1 MHQIICRL
9 GLCPRPTGGAYIAP
23 PDPTAGL
30 GVGPRGTRRRE
41 GRGGRGTDGK
51 GGEGVPECPN
61 PELASL
67 TRTRINITVCVSIMS
82 IISCCS
88 KIQNELAFWY
98 RGLPRLSWQLAF
110 KRMNSS
116 TNKYNVRAYYVFG
129 SELNWYF
136 GKRCTFR
143 LIAWSELTTQPQPQR
158 TECSRQPISLLIT
171 INKNNIYKVPLN

>member
-1 MHQIICRL
+1 MLDAKLRNRTCQQLDRQGQGPSL
-9 GLCPRPTGGAYIAP
+9 QGPGQGQGLDLQGQGQ
-23 PDPTAGL
+23 GL
-30 GVGPRGTRRRE
+30 KFVPQGVLK
-41 GRGGRGTDGK
+41 DK
-51 GGEGVPECPN
+51 V
-61 PELASL
+61 S
-67 TRTRINITVCVSIMS
+67 RTRINITVCVSIMS

-110 KRMNSS
+110 KRVHSS

-143 LIAWSELTTQPQPQR
+143 LIA
-158 TECSRQPISLLIT
+158 
-171 INKNNIYKVPLN
+171 